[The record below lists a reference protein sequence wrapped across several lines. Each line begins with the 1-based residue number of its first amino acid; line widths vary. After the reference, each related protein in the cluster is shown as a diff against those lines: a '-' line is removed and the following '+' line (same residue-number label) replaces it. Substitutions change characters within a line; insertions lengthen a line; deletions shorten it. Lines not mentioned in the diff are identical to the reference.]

1 MDYQIAVREDK
12 GLEVGT
18 PPPLIQGE
26 KGVDRLVF
34 TLPDPYRGMA
44 LDDFSFG
51 GGFSAD
57 FSDDFRTGFSSS
69 SGEDYQ
75 F

>member
-1 MDYQIAVREDK
+1 MLGVGEAV
-12 GLEVGT
+12 
-18 PPPLIQGE
+18 
-26 KGVDRLVF
+26 
-34 TLPDPYRGMA
+34 A

-69 SGEDYQ
+69 EDYQ